1 MKHLFF
7 LFAIVITTTTFAQ
20 VQQPSNSIICVNPEI
35 YPEFNG
41 GQVALYQYLIDNLQ
55 YPADAKA
62 NCIKGTVFVKFVIN
76 ETGEVSEA
84 NVARGL
90 GYGCD
95 EEALRVINSMPSWK
109 PGTQNDKPVSVAF
122 TMPVKFD
129 IADCTVKKEP
139 ED

>member
-1 MKHLFF
+1 MKRLFF
-7 LFAIVITTTTFAQ
+7 LLAILSTTATFTQ
-20 VQQPSNSIICVNPEI
+20 VEQGSNSNICVNPQT
-35 YPEFNG
+35 YPEFKG
-41 GQVALYQYLIDNLQ
+41 GQVALYEYLIDNLQ

-62 NCIKGTVFVKFVIN
+62 NCIKGTVYVKFVIN
-76 ETGEVSEA
+76 ETGQVSEA

-90 GYGCD
+90 GHGCD
-95 EEALRVINSMPSWK
+95 EEALRVINSMPTWQ

-129 IADCTVKKEP
+129 IADCTVKEQP